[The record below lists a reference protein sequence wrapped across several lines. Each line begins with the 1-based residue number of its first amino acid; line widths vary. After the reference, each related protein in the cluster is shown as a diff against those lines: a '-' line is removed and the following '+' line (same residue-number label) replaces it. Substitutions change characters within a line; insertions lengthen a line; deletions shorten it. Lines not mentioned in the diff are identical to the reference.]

1 MKFTVV
7 ENPSVT
13 RHPVIKVNGK
23 SGKLMMK
30 WDRPTADEAA
40 DLLDEVAEL
49 GYGYVDIDTG
59 ELLSAVSVD
68 QLENVERRTM
78 KDILVAQREFMRRMI
93 VGFGDSEEDET
104 ETDDA
109 AEIDGLLLKWGLLD
123 DDGEPLDFK
132 NDDVFDM
139 VFAESDYLFPVIK
152 DFTDMLADIA
162 VGSDRAKNS
171 KTSGRSGRSRK
182 GRLKA

>member
-40 DLLDEVAEL
+40 DLLDEVTEL

-59 ELLSAVSVD
+59 ELLSVVADD

-78 KDILVAQREFMRRMI
+78 KDVLVAQREFMRRMI
-93 VGFGDSEEDET
+93 VGFGDSEGDEA
-104 ETDDA
+104 ETDDGT
-109 AEIDGLLLKWGLLD
+109 EINGLLLKWGLLD
-123 DDGEPLDFK
+123 DEDEPLDFK
-132 NDDVFDM
+132 DDDVFDM

-152 DFTDMLADIA
+152 DFVEMLTGVA
-162 VGSDRAKNS
+162 VGSDRVKNS

-182 GRLKA
+182 GRFKA